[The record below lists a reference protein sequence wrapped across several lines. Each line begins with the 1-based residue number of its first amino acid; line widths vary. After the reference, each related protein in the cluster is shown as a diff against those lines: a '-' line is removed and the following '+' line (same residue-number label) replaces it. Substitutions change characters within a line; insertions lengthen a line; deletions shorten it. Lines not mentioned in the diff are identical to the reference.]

1 MTNPFSVIAF
11 VAAATGVAL
20 LGAIGRRP
28 AAYNYVGQHHTH
40 KPRRMSVPL
49 LKASMSWRV
58 RSAGVEQPVEPL
70 PEEPTVS
77 LNGNAVV
84 ALGQLAARQQ
94 LKTTPTVIEHETG
107 IGILKPVVDGE
118 PDDDGCDSVS
128 DDNYQCEVKGD
139 HDTCSACDGEF
150 TWPRE
155 AALAVASV

>member
-1 MTNPFSVIAF
+1 MRLFSAIVWA
-11 VAAATGVAL
+11 VAAAGVAL
-20 LGAIGRRP
+20 MGSRRP
-28 AAYNYVGQHHTH
+28 AAYRYAGRHHADI
-40 KPRRMSVPL
+40 PRRMSVQQ

-58 RSAGVEQPVEPL
+58 RSAGVEQPVEPM

-77 LNGNAVV
+77 LNGNAVA

-94 LKTTPTVIEHETG
+94 TKSTLAVIEPHETG

-139 HDTCSACDGEF
+139 HDTCSAFGGEV
-150 TWPRE
+150 TWQRE
-155 AALAVASV
+155 VVLEVAR